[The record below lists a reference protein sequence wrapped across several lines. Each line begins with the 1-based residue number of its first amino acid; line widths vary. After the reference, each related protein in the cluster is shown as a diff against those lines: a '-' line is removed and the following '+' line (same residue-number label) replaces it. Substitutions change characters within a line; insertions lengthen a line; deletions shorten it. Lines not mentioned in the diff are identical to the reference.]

1 MIRRFARPYA
11 RALMD
16 VAGSPQAANAVRGEL
31 MRFEAAMTM
40 SAELRALYGNPG
52 ITSDQK
58 MAIAQQLAKKMKL
71 GELSVKFLEVLVRS
85 NRINDLGAILE
96 GIHHAVNEAMGV
108 AIAEVRSARTLLP
121 DEMQDL
127 ARVLGEKTGKTVELD
142 IKTDPSLLGG
152 FVAKVG
158 SAIFDASVSGK
169 ISKFRDSLT

>member
-31 MRFEAAMTM
+31 MRFEAALTT
-40 SAELRALYGNPG
+40 SAELRALYSNPG

-71 GELSVKFLEVLVRS
+71 GELAVKFLEVLVRS

-96 GIHHAVNEAMGV
+96 GHRTNDTLWFWLDSNHRCQTCAEWRTCHAGRFVSNRCPCAFPR
-108 AIAEVRSARTLLP
+108 IA
-121 DEMQDL
+121 
-127 ARVLGEKTGKTVELD
+127 
-142 IKTDPSLLGG
+142 
-152 FVAKVG
+152 
-158 SAIFDASVSGK
+158 
-169 ISKFRDSLT
+169 DSSRPA